1 MAMHYDHTKNKALA
15 KLNPAARWQFLVN
28 RNGTEH
34 WQTLP
39 LNRLPM
45 WHKDVQYRIKPG
57 QQYKVP
63 TEALMPGYGKALAK
77 AAKSLGETFEK
88 QDTVTTLD
96 TAIDHPHAHAQLKD
110 IIDAMQAIDTNGEMP
125 TSFKALNIL
134 AAEDLSLRQADRI
147 VRTIAAIINKTR

>member
-57 QQYKVP
+57 QQYKDNTNADVLSIEKFNSAY
-63 TEALMPGYGKALAK
+63 TKAMK
-77 AAKSLGETFEK
+77 ET
-88 QDTVTTLD
+88 TT
-96 TAIDHPHAHAQLKD
+96 TGTGIDHPHASD
-110 IIDAMQAIDTNGEMP
+110 ILEEIFFECESLDVDPAFFERARTCVRD
-125 TSFKALNIL
+125 
-134 AAEDLSLRQADRI
+134 DLSRREASRL
-147 VRTIAAIINKTR
+147 VSSIAAAINKTR